1 MENFNS
7 IQSIDSNKNQTFVN
21 KSEVETTLDKFGLNW
36 TVDKKPLQ
44 WLDGID
50 AYTTDFFGVV
60 RSDNKKCFGAFT
72 KQYET
77 FQNSELAELVLNI
90 ADVTGFP
97 VTHGKSF
104 KDGRRVVLQM
114 ELTPVQVGNDKIKR
128 YATAINSHDGSTS
141 LRWGTTGYTVSC
153 DNQFSQLRKDL
164 NSSARHTSNMR
175 KLVDSSLR
183 TLEKLEKA
191 DTTLY
196 DTFQR
201 MLDVKIDPTFAGKV
215 IQSITQVDMKM
226 SPDKA
231 YEKFGTRKM
240 NINTNL
246 MKSVADEMSYK
257 GQNLW
262 GLFSGVTHYTT
273 HKGGSD
279 NSREESKLTGSLQR
293 LDQTIFDKFTK
304 LLDHKDQYRMGGI
317 VTADNGLGRVF
328 A

>member
-44 WLDGID
+44 WLDGVD

-183 TLEKLEKA
+183 TLEKLEKSDTSMYEQFIKMA
-191 DTTLY
+191 DIKV
-196 DTFQR
+196 D
-201 MLDVKIDPTFAGKV
+201 DSFAQKV
-215 IQSITQVDMKM
+215 IESISGTDLSLSPKM
-226 SPDKA
+226 YQKQYS
-231 YEKFGTRKM
+231 TRKQ
-240 NINTNL
+240 NITEA
-246 MKSVADEMSYK
+246 MCQSVAEEMSYK
-257 GQNLW
+257 GKTMW
-262 GLFSGVTHYTT
+262 GLFSGITHYTT

-293 LDQTIFDKFTK
+293 LDQTVFDKFTK
-304 LLDHKDQYRMGGI
+304 VVNAKEQYRVNGT
-317 VTADNGLGRVF
+317 VTADSMLGRVF